1 MFHLSLDPV
10 FDSYLLVAIVA
21 IVLAGLMWFGPSREK
36 AGRRQRVV
44 LALLRAIVIGLIILA
59 MLRPTLVYTQT
70 KKQAATLVVLAD
82 QSRSMSVPD
91 AVGNKTRWQSL
102 RDALKRRRPC
112 AGQASARLRVE
123 GLHVRRRRERGRRRG
138 GQDPTPRQARGT
150 ANGHRRGPERRVG
163 PRGGQ
168 AALGC
173 CALER
178 RRRSGPTPRAICRRK
193 RPPPDS
199 KTAAIRCS
207 RFPSASRADWARP
220 KTWPSRTS
228 WSTQTCS

>member
-36 AGRRQRVV
+36 AGRRQRVA

-102 RDALKRRRPC
+102 RNALNDAAPALAKLQRDFELKAYTFDADLYEVGAEGAKSNSPTSPRDSKRP
-112 AGQASARLRVE
+112 SAR
-123 GLHVRRRRERGRRRG
+123 
-138 GQDPTPRQARGT
+138 P
-150 ANGHRRGPERRVG
+150 
-163 PRGGQ
+163 
-168 AALGC
+168 
-173 CALER
+173 
-178 RRRSGPTPRAICRRK
+178 
-193 RPPPDS
+193 
-199 KTAAIRCS
+199 
-207 RFPSASRADWARP
+207 
-220 KTWPSRTS
+220 
-228 WSTQTCS
+228 